1 MLLLFI
7 SRSMNAGDTDDE
19 REPHPDDVIETVAKA
34 NSVQIETGSVLP
46 EIRAAPCP
54 IHAKRERGKGQSLL
68 YSSNSHAKSPRR
80 LNPHTIT
87 FPQSVTT
94 SQGIQQSPR
103 KSNKFDLNIQIPQQF
118 PIKPPLP
125 KKLPSKEFVLTWLTY
140 GSEPNGTNH
149 FPDIIHRR
157 HFQNESQ
164 AKQKLTPRK
173 AELSE

>member
-1 MLLLFI
+1 M
-7 SRSMNAGDTDDE
+7 DTGGAEDD
-19 REPHPDDVIETVAKA
+19 REPHPDYVIESVAKA

-54 IHAKRERGKGQSLL
+54 IHIKRERGKGQSLL

-80 LNPHTIT
+80 LNPHTVT
-87 FPQSVTT
+87 FPQNDNP
-94 SQGIQQSPR
+94 SQGLQQSPR
-103 KSNKFDLNIQIPQQF
+103 KANKFDLNIRIPEQF
-118 PIKPPLP
+118 PLKPPLP

-140 GSEPNGTNH
+140 GSEPNGANH

-157 HFQNESQ
+157 NSGT
-164 AKQKLTPRK
+164 KTNRSKLTPRR